1 MASNGS
7 NSPRQ
12 RMINLMYLVF
22 IAMLALNVSSEVLN
36 GFDLV
41 EEGLQQTIA
50 STNEQNNIIAGK
62 LEDMYKLNPVKT
74 GEWYNTAM
82 NLKTRTDSLFNII
95 QSLKVQIAKEA
106 DGKDGDPENLDNREN
121 ADASSLVMFSP
132 GSKNGEMLRNSIEQY
147 RSYATT
153 LVSGN
158 KKAIIEDRLNTKPS
172 KKLGIDKMNWEQ
184 TLFEQMPAG
193 AAVTLL
199 TKIQSD
205 LRAVEGEILSEL
217 YSNIDAEDYRV
228 NNLEALVIPR
238 SMVVMQGGS
247 YEGQIV
253 LSAVDTTKRPKIYV
267 GENILDPEKN
277 GFFQV
282 GAGGIG
288 ADKIFRGFIE
298 LERPD
303 KEALKIPF
311 ESKYTVVEPM
321 ATIAPRLMN
330 VLYAGINN
338 DIDISVPGV
347 SNNRIRASVANG
359 NGQLQASGNY
369 WIARPGKV
377 GQDMIISV
385 SADFG
390 NGRFVEMAKKTFKVR
405 ALPDPTVYME
415 YNDPNGN
422 PKMFKGGRLAK
433 ATIVNSSGIKAAI
446 DDGVL
451 NIPFQVL
458 SFSTVFFDGMGNAVR
473 EMSSGSNFSDKQRE
487 QIRRLSRGRSFFI
500 SDIKVKGPDGVQR
513 DDVTA
518 MEVRIN

>member
-1 MASNGS
+1 
-7 NSPRQ
+7 
-12 RMINLMYLVF
+12 MYLVF

-41 EEGLQQTIA
+41 EEGLQQTIQ
-50 STNEQNNIIAGK
+50 STDQQNKILSNK
-62 LEDMYKLNPVKT
+62 MEDMYKLNPVKS
-74 GEWYNTAM
+74 GQWYNTAM
-82 NLKTRTDSLFNII
+82 ELKTRTDSLYNHIQLLKQNIAI
-95 QSLKVQIAKEA
+95 EA
-106 DGKDGDPENLDNREN
+106 DGKNGDPSNIENRENLD
-121 ADASSLVMFSP
+121 AASNVMFTT
-132 GSKNGEMLRNSIEQY
+132 GKDNGKKLRNAIDEY
-147 RSYATT
+147 RTFATS

-158 KKAIIEDRLNTKPS
+158 TKDVIENRLSTKPS
-172 KKLGIDKMNWEQ
+172 KKLGLDKINWEQ

-193 AAVTLL
+193 AAITLL

-217 YSNIDAEDYRV
+217 VSNIDAEDYRV

-253 LSAVDTTKRPKIYV
+253 LSAVDTTKRPKIV
-267 GENILDPEKN
+267 IGNATLDPDKN
-277 GFFQV
+277 GFFQI

-288 ADKIFRGFIE
+288 ADKVFSGFIE

-303 KEALKIPF
+303 KEPIKIPF

-321 ATIAPRLMN
+321 ATVAPRLMN

-359 NGQLQASGNY
+359 NGVLEAKGNY
-369 WIARPGKV
+369 WVARPSKV

-385 SADFG
+385 TADFG
-390 NGRFVEMAKKTFKVR
+390 NGRFVEMSKKQFKVR

-415 YNDPNGN
+415 YSDPNGN

-433 ATIVNSSGIKAAI
+433 ATIVNSQGVKAAI

-473 EMSSGSNFSDKQRE
+473 EMSSGTNFSDKQKE
-487 QIRRLSRGRSFFI
+487 QIRRLSRGKSFFI

-513 DDVTA
+513 EDISA